1 MEIKQKKEG
10 IQRGVA
16 FDDTVFGNIT
26 SEESSPMENLY
37 LMLKKDDE
45 IDSIFSIGS
54 RINYTDVASDELLNK
69 HCEGK
74 IKKSQHY
81 I

>member
-1 MEIKQKKEG
+1 MEIKQEKEG

-26 SEESSPMENLY
+26 SEESSTMENLD

-54 RINYTDVASDELLNK
+54 RLNYTDVPGNELLNK
-69 HCEGK
+69 HCEG
-74 IKKSQHY
+74 
-81 I
+81 